1 MAQTLTAFGTKL
13 VANAAAVAGSMAGGT
28 TTAEVTAFGN
38 FLKNAGLFNA
48 EQSGNALRTNDA
60 NVILG

>member
-13 VANAAAVAGSMAGGT
+13 VNTAAATAAAMAGGT

-48 EQSGNALRTNDA
+48 EQAGCALRTNDS